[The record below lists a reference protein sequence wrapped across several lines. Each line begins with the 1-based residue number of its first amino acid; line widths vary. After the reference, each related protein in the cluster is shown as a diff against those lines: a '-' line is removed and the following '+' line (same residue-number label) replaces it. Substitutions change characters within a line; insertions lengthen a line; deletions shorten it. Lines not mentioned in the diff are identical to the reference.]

1 MRAGRTG
8 CDHMRLVCPSCGAE
22 YEVDDSVIPE
32 AGRDVQCSN
41 CGQAWFQAS
50 AAQLQAQKTDDS
62 THDASQVWQE
72 NADDRDDS
80 PVAAPDAETPPDPQ
94 AKVADSDVSP
104 DRQGGEEIAAA
115 APATDPTKTF
125 RRRTLDDAV
134 LNVLREEAAR
144 EARTRDR
151 QGATLETQPDL
162 GLTSAALPAAEPVE
176 EVRKDRVA
184 QTRGSADESDDEDSL
199 VSRGSRRE
207 LLPDIE
213 EINSTL
219 RATSERGGD
228 AASRDAP
235 ETLQRRRSGF
245 RLGFSISLISAAVL
259 LSTYL
264 LAPVISTQ
272 VPALTPLMDAYVH
285 GVDKAR
291 LWIDAKMQSSTE
303 AMRKK

>member
-1 MRAGRTG
+1 M
-8 CDHMRLVCPSCGAE
+8 
-22 YEVDDSVIPE
+22 DDSVIPE
-32 AGRDVQCSN
+32 TGRDVQCSN
-41 CGQAWFQAS
+41 CGQAWFQES
-50 AAQLQAQKTDDS
+50 TAQRQAKRTDEA
-62 THDASQVWQE
+62 TQEASQVWQE
-72 NADDRDDS
+72 DTDVGDASADTGPKTD
-80 PVAAPDAETPPDPQ
+80 AAPASQAAPPE
-94 AKVADSDVSP
+94 AGDSD
-104 DRQGGEEIAAA
+104 DGADGEDNEEDAA
-115 APATDPTKTF
+115 APATNPTLTF

-144 EARTRDR
+144 EVRAREKE
-151 QGATLETQPDL
+151 GATLETQPDL
-162 GLTSAALPAAEPVE
+162 GLSSGDMPATEPADAAQ
-176 EVRKDRVA
+176 KDRVA
-184 QTRGSADESDDEDSL
+184 HTRGGSDDSDDEDSV

-219 RATSERGGD
+219 RAPSERGDD

-264 LAPVISTQ
+264 LAPVISAQ
-272 VPALTPLMDAYVH
+272 LPAMKPMMDAYVS

-291 LWIDAKMQSSTE
+291 IWIDTKMQSSTE
-303 AMRKK
+303 ALRNK

>member
-1 MRAGRTG
+1 
-8 CDHMRLVCPSCGAE
+8 MRLVCPSCGAE

-41 CGQAWFQAS
+41 CGQAWFQVS
-50 AAQLQAQKTDDS
+50 AAQLQAEKTEES
-62 THDASQVWQE
+62 TKDASQVWQE

-80 PVAAPDAETPPDPQ
+80 ADTAPATETVPEPQ
-94 AKVADSDVSP
+94 AEVADSDGAADGQSS
-104 DRQGGEEIAAA
+104 EESAAA
-115 APATDPTKTF
+115 VPTDPTKTF

-144 EARTRDR
+144 EARARDT

-162 GLTSAALPAAEPVE
+162 GLSSAALPAAKPVE
-176 EVRKDRVA
+176 EVKKDRVA

-219 RATSERGGD
+219 RATSERGSD

-245 RLGFSISLISAAVL
+245 RLGFSISLISAAIL

-264 LAPVISTQ
+264 LAPVISEQ